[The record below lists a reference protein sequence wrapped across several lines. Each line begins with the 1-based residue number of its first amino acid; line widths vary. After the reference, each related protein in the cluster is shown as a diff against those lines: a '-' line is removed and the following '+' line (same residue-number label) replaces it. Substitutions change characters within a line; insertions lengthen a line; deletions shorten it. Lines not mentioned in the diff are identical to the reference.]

1 MFSNTHYFLAHKD
14 RHNKVFIVF
23 KMFKMFKVMVI
34 IMLVIMNMI
43 LIRNNH
49 KKDNDGV
56 EDEIN
61 SVIRGRNNK

>member
-23 KMFKMFKVMVI
+23 KMFKVMVI
-34 IMLVIMNMI
+34 IMLVIMNMV